1 MAADHN
7 DFRIAAGWSTVSPV
21 DRAHRTE
28 TPGSRLRALR
38 GLRDQRGLS
47 TTEYVI
53 ILICI
58 AWRSFGG
65 SARDRTARASG
76 EVAGLEASPGQGSGA
91 RGGGIR
97 VARSSSSA
105 LDEATADATPP
116 GEDEGGW
123 MSPAFALGIA
133 AVVILAVVARNFQK
147 RGGGDGGGG
156 GGEGAEG

>member
-1 MAADHN
+1 M
-7 DFRIAAGWSTVSPV
+7 

-38 GLRDQRGLS
+38 GLREQRGLS

-58 AWRSFGG
+58 AVIGISAWRSFGS

-76 EVAGLEASPGQGSGA
+76 EVAGLEATPGQGSGP

-97 VARSSSSA
+97 VARTSSSA

-116 GEDEGGW
+116 GEEDGGW

-147 RGGGDGGGG
+147 RGGGGDGGGG
-156 GGEGAEG
+156 GGGGGDGGAG